1 MGSARLHEARSPHAT
16 NRAETTQADTRTHAP
31 PNTHRHSSMSG
42 RFATYLVENHAK
54 VAGVVLPASVL
65 FGFGYTLAFGTSPLP
80 EGVVPSSTT
89 TAPSTSTTTTN
100 NASAPPLHGF
110 SMRLSLGG

>member
-1 MGSARLHEARSPHAT
+1 MGFARSSIAT
-16 NRAETTQADTRTHAP
+16 RHQPRRDDARRHTHART

-65 FGFGYTLAFGTSPLP
+65 FGFGYTLAYGTSPL
-80 EGVVPSSTT
+80 PSSTT

-100 NASAPPLHGF
+100 DASAPPIHGF
-110 SMRLSLGG
+110 SMRLSLPRDG

>member
-1 MGSARLHEARSPHAT
+1 MGTCAFARSSIAT
-16 NRAETTQADTRTHAP
+16 RHQPRRDDAP
-31 PNTHRHSSMSG
+31 RHTHRHSSMSG

-65 FGFGYTLAFGTSPLP
+65 FGFGYTLAYGTSPL
-80 EGVVPSSTT
+80 PSSTT

-100 NASAPPLHGF
+100 DASAPPIHGF
-110 SMRLSLGG
+110 SMRLSLPRDG

>member
-65 FGFGYTLAFGTSPLP
+65 FGFGYTLAYGTSPL
-80 EGVVPSSTT
+80 PSSTT
-89 TAPSTSTTTTN
+89 TAPSTTTTN
-100 NASAPPLHGF
+100 DASAPPIHGF
-110 SMRLSLGG
+110 SMRL

>member
-1 MGSARLHEARSPHAT
+1 MGFAHEARSQHAT
-16 NRAETTQADTRTHAP
+16 NRAETTHADT

-110 SMRLSLGG
+110 SMRLSLGGDDKA